1 MFAFLKQKPGFYK
14 QVVLLAMPIVLQN
27 LITSALGMAD
37 TFMVGMLGE
46 VPMAAVTLANIPLFA
61 VQMFIFGVQSGS
73 SVLVSQYWGKQE
85 MESINR
91 VLGVAL
97 WVVLLVSSLFAMTAT
112 SVLVDLIAAMYT
124 FPSMDPMLAAI
135 FGGVSLGVSLGMI
148 FSKGATT
155 GGTDLTAR
163 LLKLPFAWLPMGK
176 LLMVVDLTML
186 LSVSL
191 VFRSMESAMY
201 GMISLYISTLVMDGV
216 LYGLDQSKVAYIVT
230 TRPQEIAAEIDRQ
243 MDRGATFL
251 HGEGSF
257 SREEKLVLMCAFKQK
272 QIVPLKALVH
282 ELDPEAFLIV
292 CDAHEVLGQ
301 GFRRYQKDDI

>member
-1 MFAFLKQKPGFYK
+1 MATVKKTLIPFL
-14 QVVLLAMPIVLQN
+14 V
-27 LITSALGMAD
+27 ITLGAAAYALGFVWCYAPNGIAFGGV
-37 TFMVGMLGE
+37 TG
-46 VPMAAVTLANIPLFA
+46 AAQIINYLIPALPIGVTVIGLNIPLF
-61 VQMFIFGVQSGS
+61 
-73 SVLVSQYWGKQE
+73 L
-85 MESINR
+85 
-91 VLGVAL
+91 LGWKL
-97 WVVLLVSSLFAMTAT
+97 IGGRLLVSSLYAMFVS
-112 SVLVDLIAAMYT
+112 SVFIDVLTPLYDWR
-124 FPSMDPMLAAI
+124 PMDPMLATI
-135 FGGVSLGVSLGMI
+135 FGGVLMGLSLGLV
-148 FSKGATT
+148 FQQGATT

-301 GFRRYQKDDI
+301 GFRRYQKNDI